1 MIFQPHDC
9 PYFPVQ
15 TPFTMDCLKMPHDF
29 PGTMHRAKKCP
40 CCTSFLRVALL
51 CQILNKTCQ
60 NIQTQQEL
68 ELAQNCTNLY
78 LSLSLS
84 PSPSDQVCLSLQGL
98 QVAEG
103 QTAQIITNRCNTIT
117 GKTVFN
123 QCGNKN
129 MG

>member
-1 MIFQPHDC
+1 
-9 PYFPVQ
+9 
-15 TPFTMDCLKMPHDF
+15 MPHDF

-78 LSLSLS
+78 LSLSLALS

-98 QVAEG
+98 QVAE
-103 QTAQIITNRCNTIT
+103 ANCTNHH
-117 GKTVFN
+117 KS
-123 QCGNKN
+123 
-129 MG
+129 M